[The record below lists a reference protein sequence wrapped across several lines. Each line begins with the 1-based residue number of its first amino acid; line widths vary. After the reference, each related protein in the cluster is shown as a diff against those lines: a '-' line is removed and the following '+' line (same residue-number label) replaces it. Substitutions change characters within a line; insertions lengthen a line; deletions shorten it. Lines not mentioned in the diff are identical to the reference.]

1 LSDVGQ
7 QLDFNLH
14 PRQFEVFN
22 DPSRFKVVAAGRR
35 FGKSYLARVMLLIE
49 GLKEKNEAGYDLKNR
64 AVYYIAPT
72 FEQAKRI
79 MWGELKDMGR
89 PVIESTL
96 ENQGIIRLVNG
107 REIHLKGADRPDTLR
122 GVGLSYVVM
131 DEYAF
136 MKPEVWEYII
146 RPTLAD
152 CRGEALFIGTPE
164 GKNHFFDLY
173 EEVRKHKKLA
183 EKEDKEPEWSCF
195 TFSSAENPTIPIK
208 DEIERSVEQGTPAEV
223 IRQEYFASFQ
233 ASGGKIFKEDSIK
246 YLPEEPGEGMY
257 YIAVDPA
264 GYEEVSKKG
273 AREDR
278 LDEMAIAIVKVGN
291 FGWYVAEIRT
301 GRWNVREASV
311 QILKAAKDYQALTV
325 GIERGALKN
334 AVMPYLSDQMRR
346 LGVFPHVI
354 DVTHGGKKKT
364 ERIAWALQGRMEHG
378 RLFLPED
385 TMDCEDPRWTKKF
398 INQALDFPNPLT
410 HDDML
415 DALAYID
422 QVATTSYIDDD
433 DFQDEWLPM
442 DDVAGY

>member
-1 LSDVGQ
+1 MDQQ

-22 DPSRFKVVAAGRR
+22 DPARFKVVAAGRR

-49 GLKEKNEAGYDLKNR
+49 GLKENNSAGYSLRGR

-79 MWGELKDMGR
+79 MWGELKEMGR
-89 PVIESTL
+89 PVIDSTL

-152 CRGEALFIGTPE
+152 CKGEALFIGTPE
-164 GKNHFFDLY
+164 GKNHFYDLY
-173 EEVRKHKKLA
+173 EETRKHLKLC
-183 EKEDKEPEWSCF
+183 EKAGEQPEWNAF
-195 TFSSAENPTIPIK
+195 TFSSAENPTIPIAE
-208 DEIERSVEQGTPAEV
+208 EIERSQSQGTPAEV
-223 IRQEYFASFQ
+223 IRQEYFASFA
-233 ASGGKIFKEDSIK
+233 ASGGKILREESFK
-246 YLPEEPGEGMY
+246 YLDEEPEGGTY
-257 YIAVDPA
+257 FIAIDPA
-264 GYEEVSKKG
+264 GYEEVGKRG

-278 LDEMAIAIVKVGN
+278 LDEMAIAIVKVGSY
-291 FGWYVAEIRT
+291 GWYVAEIRT

-311 QILKAAKDYQALTV
+311 QILKASKDYQALTV
-325 GIERGALKN
+325 GIEKGALKN

-346 LGVFPHVI
+346 LGVFPHIV

-364 ERIAWALQGRMEHG
+364 ERIAWALQGRAEHG

-385 TMDCEDPRWTKKF
+385 ASDCEDPKWVRKF

-422 QVATTSYIDDD
+422 QVATTSYFDPEDFDD
-433 DFQDEWLPM
+433 EYAPL

>member
-1 LSDVGQ
+1 MSEEQ
-7 QLDFNLH
+7 QSLTFDLH
-14 PRQFEVFN
+14 SRQFEVFN
-22 DPSRFKVVAAGRR
+22 DPARFKVVAAGRR
-35 FGKSYLARVMLLIE
+35 FGKSYLAKVMLLIE
-49 GLKEKNEAGYDLKNR
+49 GMKMENEYGYSLKNR
-64 AVYYIAPT
+64 AIYYIAPT

-79 MWGELKDMGR
+79 MWAELKEMGR
-89 PVIESTL
+89 SFIDSTL
-96 ENQGIIRLVNG
+96 ENQGIIRLING

-122 GVGLSYVVM
+122 GVGLSYVVL

-136 MKPEVWEYII
+136 MKPDVWEYII

-152 CRGEALFIGTPE
+152 CKGGALFIGTPE
-164 GKNHFFDLY
+164 GKNHFYELY
-173 EEVRKHKKLA
+173 EDVRRHKIKA
-183 EKEDKEPEWSCF
+183 EKSGEETEWSCF
-195 TFSSAENPTIPIK
+195 SFSSAENTFIPIEE
-208 DEIERSVEQGTPAEV
+208 EIQRSIDQGTPAEV

-233 ASGGKIFKEDSIK
+233 ASGGKIFKEESFN
-246 YLPEEPGEGMY
+246 YLDEEPKEGVY

-278 LDEMAIAIVKVGN
+278 LDEMAIAIVKVGP

-301 GRWNVREASV
+301 GRWNVREASI
-311 QILKAAKDYQALTV
+311 QILRAAKSYQAMTV
-325 GIERGALKN
+325 GIEKGALKN

-346 LGVFPHVI
+346 LGIFPHIV

-378 RLFLPED
+378 RLFLPRD
-385 TMDCEDPRWTKKF
+385 TSGSADKKWVNKF

-422 QVATTSYIDDD
+422 QVATTSYITEE
-433 DFQDEWLPM
+433 DFGDEWEPL
-442 DDVAGY
+442 DEVSGY

>member
-1 LSDVGQ
+1 MSDEGQ
-7 QLDFNLH
+7 TLDFNLH
-14 PRQFEVFN
+14 TRQFEVFN

-35 FGKSYLARVMLLIE
+35 FGKSYLAKVMLLIE
-49 GLKEKNEAGYDLKNR
+49 GMKMENEYGYSLKNR
-64 AVYYIAPT
+64 AIYYIAPT

-79 MWGELKDMGR
+79 MWAELKEMGR
-89 PVIESTL
+89 SVIDSTL
-96 ENQGIIRLVNG
+96 ENQGIIRLING

-122 GVGLSYVVM
+122 GVGLSYVVL

-136 MKPEVWEYII
+136 MKPDVWEYII

-152 CRGEALFIGTPE
+152 CKGGALFIGTPE
-164 GKNHFFDLY
+164 GKNHFYELY
-173 EEVRKHKKLA
+173 EDVRKHKIKA
-183 EKEDKEPEWSCF
+183 EKSGEETEWSCF
-195 TFSSAENPTIPIK
+195 SFSSAENTFIPIEE
-208 DEIERSVEQGTPAEV
+208 EIKRSIDQGTPAEV

-233 ASGGKIFKEDSIK
+233 AAGGKIFKEEAFN
-246 YLPEEPGEGMY
+246 YLDEEPKEGAY

-278 LDEMAIAIVKVGN
+278 LDEMAIAIVKVGS

-301 GRWNVREASV
+301 GRWNVREASI
-311 QILKAAKDYQALTV
+311 QILKAAKDYQALTL

-346 LGVFPHVI
+346 LGVFPHIV

-385 TMDCEDPRWTKKF
+385 TSDSDDPRWKRKF
-398 INQALDFPNPLT
+398 INQALDFPNPLS

-422 QVATTSYIDDD
+422 QVATTSYFDED
-433 DFQDEWLPM
+433 DFADEWEPL
-442 DDVAGY
+442 DEIAGI

>member
-1 LSDVGQ
+1 MSEEQ
-7 QLDFNLH
+7 QSLTFDLH
-14 PRQFEVFN
+14 SRQFEVFN

-35 FGKSYLARVMLLIE
+35 FGKSYLAKVMLLIE
-49 GLKEKNEAGYDLKNR
+49 GMKMENEYGYSLKNR
-64 AVYYIAPT
+64 AIYYIAPT

-79 MWGELKDMGR
+79 MWAELKEMGR
-89 PVIESTL
+89 SVIDSTL
-96 ENQGIIRLVNG
+96 ENQGIIRLING

-122 GVGLSYVVM
+122 GVGLSYVVL

-136 MKPEVWEYII
+136 MKPDVWEYII

-152 CRGEALFIGTPE
+152 CKGGALFIGTPE
-164 GKNHFFDLY
+164 GKNHFYELY
-173 EEVRKHKKLA
+173 EDVRRHKIKA
-183 EKEDKEPEWSCF
+183 EKSGEETEWSCF
-195 TFSSAENPTIPIK
+195 SFSSAENTFIPIEE
-208 DEIERSVEQGTPAEV
+208 EIQRSIDQGTPAEV

-233 ASGGKIFKEDSIK
+233 ASGGKIFKEESFN
-246 YLPEEPGEGMY
+246 YLDEEPKEGVY

-301 GRWNVREASV
+301 GRWNVREASI
-311 QILKAAKDYQALTV
+311 QILRAAKSYQAMTV
-325 GIERGALKN
+325 GIEKGALKN

-346 LGVFPHVI
+346 LGIFPHIV

-378 RLFLPED
+378 RLFLPRD
-385 TMDCEDPRWTKKF
+385 TSGSADKKWVNKF

-422 QVATTSYIDDD
+422 QVATTSYITEE
-433 DFQDEWLPM
+433 DFGDEWEPL
-442 DDVAGY
+442 DEVSGY